1 MRESLECRSGGSTA
15 GGLRRPS
22 SCRSGSRS
30 GCRYYGTPF
39 FYDYYHREFGW
50 SRPEITLGLPL
61 GALLTL
67 WVGPVLVHRF
77 SPRTMILI
85 GSTSTF
91 LAFLG
96 FGVMGG
102 SLAFYYFLWILY
114 KAGAIFAG
122 PIPYQVLISQW
133 FRKRRGLAMGIAYTG
148 VGVIGGISSKLVTQP
163 LTEAFGFQTALI
175 GLGLLMFLTWPVAL
189 WVMKDRPADVGSTR
203 TAPPPPSSRTGAM
216 ARPRD
221 RCRSRRCCG
230 TRAFWLL
237 LIGSCTSIGAIGSI
251 NQHMKLVFL
260 DYFQAAGI
268 TGAGAQ
274 LALNDMFSTT
284 LMYIMFASV
293 IGRIGMGYLADRFP
307 KKWVMV
313 VTYSLVAGAIPLLL
327 HAAPPHTP
335 YVFAIVFGLG
345 LGADYMLVPLMAA
358 DLFGVKSLARSMAI
372 IQPID
377 SFGQTMFPYLIAHL
391 RQYLGNY
398 ADALRRCSASRWS
411 ARSPSCCYPTRAATQ
426 SRQTAA
432 HAGPRFS
439 SCSFALGYSRSRP
452 ARRRAEGDT
461 MSFPAL
467 LHSISYSGSWG
478 QVTLPLD
485 RFIDKAADLGY
496 DGVMLMAKRPHL
508 SLLDY
513 GERERARLRDQLE
526 RRNLKHV
533 CVAGYNNLTGDWEHA
548 EVPRREIWVHY
559 LSELARLTRDLG
571 GDLLRIFTAYEH
583 PAATFAAQW
592 GDVIGTI
599 KELSR
604 RAAEYG
610 VTIGVQNHHDIG
622 TGWESQYELVQSIG
636 EPNCKALFD
645 AWAPALHGAD
655 LTLAARTLAPITA
668 HTTTANYRRLPR
680 YRYEHGGVVN
690 YSAQV
695 PHMQAVPIDEGVID
709 YTAFLGALRDGGF
722 TGGVAYELCSPLRD
736 GGSIETSIATLAA
749 SSSSSGAFA
758 RRLPVRPWTVP
769 RRIAIPQG
777 E

>member
-1 MRESLECRSGGSTA
+1 MQERRFYGWWIAAAVFVSFGITV
-15 GGLRRPS
+15 GLP
-22 SCRSGSRS
+22 
-30 GCRYYGTPF
+30 YYGTPF

-114 KAGAIFAG
+114 KVGAIFAG

-189 WVMKDRPADVGSTR
+189 WVMKDRPADVGQHPDGAA
-203 TAPPPPSSRTGAM
+203 TAIVEDRRDGEATGPLPFATM
-216 ARPRD
+216 LR
-221 RCRSRRCCG
+221 

-398 ADALRRCSASRWS
+398 ADALQAVFGLALVGAIAILLLPNPRRDPIEAGAASR
-411 ARSPSCCYPTRAATQ
+411 
-426 SRQTAA
+426 
-432 HAGPRFS
+432 
-439 SCSFALGYSRSRP
+439 
-452 ARRRAEGDT
+452 
-461 MSFPAL
+461 
-467 LHSISYSGSWG
+467 
-478 QVTLPLD
+478 
-485 RFIDKAADLGY
+485 
-496 DGVMLMAKRPHL
+496 
-508 SLLDY
+508 
-513 GERERARLRDQLE
+513 
-526 RRNLKHV
+526 
-533 CVAGYNNLTGDWEHA
+533 
-548 EVPRREIWVHY
+548 
-559 LSELARLTRDLG
+559 
-571 GDLLRIFTAYEH
+571 
-583 PAATFAAQW
+583 
-592 GDVIGTI
+592 
-599 KELSR
+599 
-604 RAAEYG
+604 
-610 VTIGVQNHHDIG
+610 
-622 TGWESQYELVQSIG
+622 
-636 EPNCKALFD
+636 
-645 AWAPALHGAD
+645 
-655 LTLAARTLAPITA
+655 
-668 HTTTANYRRLPR
+668 
-680 YRYEHGGVVN
+680 
-690 YSAQV
+690 
-695 PHMQAVPIDEGVID
+695 
-709 YTAFLGALRDGGF
+709 
-722 TGGVAYELCSPLRD
+722 
-736 GGSIETSIATLAA
+736 
-749 SSSSSGAFA
+749 
-758 RRLPVRPWTVP
+758 
-769 RRIAIPQG
+769 
-777 E
+777 